1 MGFQFCWQHP
11 CAQKKKRKNSTYISY
26 LLWRLGW
33 SWDIEQANAM
43 EMEFVVVF
51 WKSSKIG
58 NLTQLTQSFL
68 NFALVPS
75 SFFRSWKKGPKNCRH
90 FSPDTCSHQGNTSN
104 QTSHYVRKKKNK
116 PLSYLCH
123 CYLSFLFHAAE
134 PNPREICTNT
144 IVPVT
149 RITLRAYLHKRTA
162 LLSPMG
168 FIKF

>member
-33 SWDIEQANAM
+33 SWDIERANAM

-75 SFFRSWKKGPKNCRH
+75 SCFRSWKKGPKNCRH

-104 QTSHYVRKKKNK
+104 QTSHYVRKKKK
-116 PLSYLCH
+116 QASVLFMPLLFEFSVSCSRTKSPRNLYEYNSASY
-123 CYLSFLFHAAE
+123 
-134 PNPREICTNT
+134 
-144 IVPVT
+144 
-149 RITLRAYLHKRTA
+149 
-162 LLSPMG
+162 
-168 FIKF
+168 